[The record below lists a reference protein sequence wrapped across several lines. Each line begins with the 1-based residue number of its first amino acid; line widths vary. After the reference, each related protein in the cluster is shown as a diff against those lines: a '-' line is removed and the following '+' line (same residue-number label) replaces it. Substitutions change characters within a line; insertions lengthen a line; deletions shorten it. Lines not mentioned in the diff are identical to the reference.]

1 MKKVVLL
8 LALGAIPFAQSMA
21 ADIAAGEKK
30 AAVCFACHGKDG
42 HPAIKTY
49 PTLAGNHA
57 EYLVA
62 ALKGYRDGTR
72 LDPIMVP
79 MAKALNDDDMA
90 NIAAYFAQFK

>member
-8 LALGAIPFAQSMA
+8 VALCAIPFAQSMA

-42 HPAIKTY
+42 HPVIKSY
-49 PTLAGNHA
+49 PTLAGDNA
-57 EYLVA
+57 EYLVV
-62 ALKGYRDGTR
+62 ALKGYRDGSR

-79 MAKALNDDDMA
+79 MAKALNDADMA

>member
-1 MKKVVLL
+1 MKKLLMLAAFAVIPSAQVL
-8 LALGAIPFAQSMA
+8 A

-30 AAVCFACHGKDG
+30 AAVCFACHGKEG

-49 PTLAGNHA
+49 PTLAGDNA

-62 ALKGYRDGTR
+62 ALKGYRDGSR

-79 MAKALNDDDMA
+79 MAKALSDTDMQ